1 MTTAQL
7 PFSSAVIGDD
17 GEAGGERALQI
28 AAALAANF
36 GTKLHVVHALDV
48 PAPDG
53 TGGPLTDIAQHTAS
67 MAEAAAQRIQDRAV
81 AFLGDGVAGV
91 QVELGQPHSAL
102 IRAARSIGADLIL
115 LGPHTK
121 QHFFDLGGTQRAVF
135 SGAHCHIW
143 SQPTEPRPIT
153 RILAPCDLS
162 STSMAA
168 LHAARDLALHRGVP
182 INVLHVSQPPALF
195 DPMTQGSADLMVPS
209 YVVDGLHEAI
219 QAQFEEKMEAVDWK
233 GVEHTTE
240 FVVGSTISAIEQARR
255 EGDLTVMG
263 THGHTGLSAAIL
275 GGVTHALLKQASGPL
290 LALRPS

>member
-1 MTTAQL
+1 MTNAHL

-17 GEAGGERALQI
+17 GKAGGDRALQI
-28 AAALAANF
+28 AATLASSF
-36 GTKLHVVHALDV
+36 GTRLHVVHALDL

-53 TGGPLTDIAQHTAS
+53 TGGPLTDIADHIAG
-67 MAEAAAQRIQDRAV
+67 MAEAAVQRTQARAD
-81 AFLGDGVAGV
+81 ACLGAGAAGD
-91 QVELGQPHSAL
+91 QVELGRPHSAL
-102 IRAARSIGADLIL
+102 IRAARSVAADLIV

-162 STSMAA
+162 PPSMAA
-168 LHAARDLALHRGVP
+168 LHAARDLALHCG
-182 INVLHVSQPPALF
+182 ISLNVLHVSQPPALF

-219 QAQFEEKMEAVDWK
+219 QEHFEAKMEAVDWR

-240 FVVGSTISAIEQARR
+240 FVVGSTISAIEHARQ

-290 LALRPS
+290 LALRPE